1 MLFVLINLSTS
12 GIQKFSVALVAG
24 YGVELSLANVA
35 LTSFLFASAFGVLAG
50 DAVADRTYRHGHV
63 AITAFLLTTSL
74 ILLVAVVRLPS
85 AVLVL
90 VMSTAGFLSGVIAPS
105 REMLVRSAAQP
116 GAEGRVFGIVS
127 TGFNIGGVAR
137 PILFGWLL
145 DHAVPQFVFGTSV
158 VFMVL
163 TVGLPL
169 FQERRRPAAPMDG
182 RIIR

>member
-1 MLFVLINLSTS
+1 MTMLFVLLNLSTS
-12 GIQKFSVALVAG
+12 GIQNFSVAALVAG

-116 GAEGRVFGIVS
+116 GAEGRVFGTTCRGPV
-127 TGFNIGGVAR
+127 VDPR
-137 PILFGWLL
+137 
-145 DHAVPQFVFGTSV
+145 VVFGIVAGQTV
-158 VFMVL
+158 VDTANL
-163 TVGLPL
+163 DRL
-169 FQERRRPAAPMDG
+169 
-182 RIIR
+182 

>member
-1 MLFVLINLSTS
+1 
-12 GIQKFSVALVAG
+12 
-24 YGVELSLANVA
+24 
-35 LTSFLFASAFGVLAG
+35 
-50 DAVADRTYRHGHV
+50 
-63 AITAFLLTTSL
+63 
-74 ILLVAVVRLPS
+74 
-85 AVLVL
+85 
-90 VMSTAGFLSGVIAPS
+90 
-105 REMLVRSAAQP
+105 MLVRSAAQL

-137 PILFGWLL
+137 PVLFGWLL

>member
-1 MLFVLINLSTS
+1 MTS
-12 GIQKFSVALVAG
+12 RYHVITIAIRRWRA
-24 YGVELSLANVA
+24 EWH
-35 LTSFLFASAFGVLAG
+35 ASAAPESDEPSRFILLPAILAPQSP
-50 DAVADRTYRHGHV
+50 R
-63 AITAFLLTTSL
+63 LTTSL

-90 VMSTAGFLSGVIAPS
+90 VMSNAGFLSGVIAPS

-137 PILFGWLL
+137 PVLFGWLL